1 MSHPPITPALSDD
14 IDDELDGA
22 DDPLLPKD
30 HSAEQNQSLPA
41 KQKRGRPPKTKPPSE
56 AGPSRRSTRS
66 VSTTKDT
73 HIPYVRSSSPNDIEV
88 TGGSQNGTAKNGAR
102 RPRQP
107 VFSRANT
114 SSTTDLRGQT
124 HKDAIDVENT
134 VSPVKPGPKKLVFAS
149 DTKPAHSFFSKPPQ
163 TASVATPPEATMTSL
178 NNGCEPIPE
187 PKAAEVTASG
197 APSKQVHNFFQPT
210 RSDAKTTTMKKGW
223 GHGIKEGEEW
233 LPPWPG
239 AEWPVHLGQVD
250 TLPQAGPSRPRR
262 SAPEVRP
269 CEDDGFWQSFLTQAE
284 RSSIQATRHPQR
296 TNHLPQANGDRE
308 TYCDRFRPKTASQVL
323 GNTTE
328 ATYLRDWLSTL
339 VVGTKD
345 GSGPRVIRKVP
356 KRKLRLDDWIVDD
369 IGEFG
374 DEEPE
379 EEVELLEP
387 YDEPD
392 LPMGERPNTY
402 APLSSWL
409 TNTILLSGPN
419 GSGKSAAVYA
429 AATELGWEVFE
440 VYPGIGKRTGGNL
453 MSLVGDVGK
462 NHMVGKVKDVE
473 ITKPSPAG
481 LTAFFGSTLKD
492 VESEEAPPPGSQG
505 EPIEIDDDHP
515 ERQAT
520 PPPRLRNP
528 SMPTT
533 PFRDEAKFR
542 QSLILLEEVDIL
554 FDEEATFWP
563 AVIALIAESKRP
575 VVMTCNGMSQS

>member
-1 MSHPPITPALSDD
+1 
-14 IDDELDGA
+14 
-22 DDPLLPKD
+22 
-30 HSAEQNQSLPA
+30 
-41 KQKRGRPPKTKPPSE
+41 
-56 AGPSRRSTRS
+56 
-66 VSTTKDT
+66 
-73 HIPYVRSSSPNDIEV
+73 V
-88 TGGSQNGTAKNGAR
+88 TGGSQNGTTKTGSG
-102 RPRQP
+102 RPKHP

-114 SSTTDLRGQT
+114 TSTTDLRGQT
-124 HKDAIDVENT
+124 HKDAIDVEKT
-134 VSPVKPGPKKLVFAS
+134 TSPVKAGPKKLVFAS
-149 DTKPAHSFFSKPPQ
+149 DTKPAHSFFARPTPITSAAPSEIPEPPN
-163 TASVATPPEATMTSL
+163 T
-178 NNGCEPIPE
+178 NGTVPIPE
-187 PKAAEVTASG
+187 PTPAEVV
-197 APSKQVHNFFQPT
+197 APILPPKKVHNFFQPA
-210 RSDAKTTTMKKGW
+210 RSDAKTTTMKNGW

-239 AEWPVHLGQVD
+239 GDWPVHSGVVD
-250 TLPQAGPSRPRR
+250 TSCQAGPSRPRR
-262 SAPEVRP
+262 PIPEAKACDP
-269 CEDDGFWQSFLTQAE
+269 DQGFWQSFLTQAE
-284 RSSIQATRHPQR
+284 GSDDSNKHTHRRAK
-296 TNHLPQANGDRE
+296 NVLPVNSDRE
-308 TYCDRFRPKTASQVL
+308 SYCDRFRPRTAAQVL
-323 GNTTE
+323 GNATE

-339 VVGTKD
+339 VVGNKD

-356 KRKLRLDDWIVDD
+356 KRKMRLDDWIVDD

-379 EEVELLEP
+379 AELEMPEP

-402 APLSSWL
+402 APLSAWL
-409 TNTILLSGPN
+409 TNTILLSGPI

-453 MSLVGDVGK
+453 MCLVGDVGK
-462 NHMVGKVKDVE
+462 NHMVGKAKE
-473 ITKPSPAG
+473 AENTKPSPAG
-481 LTAFFGSTLKD
+481 LKTFFGSNIKEVD
-492 VESEEAPPPGSQG
+492 IEEGPPTGSQG

-515 ERQAT
+515 ERSAT

-528 SMPTT
+528 SIPTT

-575 VVMTCNGMSQS
+575 VVMTCNGMSSLRPTLTNRSRTCDVGCAPITGDPAVQTTTKRYGNCTPRLALCSTRPRP